1 MATYQQELEL
11 FKNKYKMPKYDLQKT
26 AESVNKLR
34 GANAFLTG
42 DVVANTPANQF
53 IGWVSKTLEIYFK
66 ENTQLNE
73 NGKYLSSFDA
83 QEFLTDFEDLAEA
96 KYRLEFGDDQAVNR
110 ERYAGA
116 TLQELNAAF
125 NSICNKINKPLP
137 SLWMEKLKK
146 GSMNIDDLH
155 ATTKQ
160 AYDSMDKNWNKNENT
175 MAGSLTN
182 VVAGYEA
189 MKQLRD
195 SRKGFFGWFWKLFN
209 WKINAKE
216 DDYFNE
222 LSTQVENLK
231 KYFDIDKIS
240 SELTSK
246 TVLGIDLNAKQ
257 TVTKTQTKDVKQAQ
271 ADTVKES
278 PVESNAKSSKMK
290 PVAGKIENMFEEIPN
305 ETLVELYRKT
315 SGDQPSVNETEQEKA
330 AREQREFNR
339 VYSYKFLLRGLKDR
353 ITELNQQFDEAVA
366 NGGDPKKEMQKVV
379 NGIFR
384 TTVEIFSMNIVDG
397 SLENSEA
404 FKNATKII
412 VNNFTASAIYPNEFG
427 EEVNA
432 YINQNVKVYKEI
444 VEAGKEYKTEIEN
457 YKQALEEDVVFA
469 NDHEPAF
476 VDNNL
481 FSENDVNKSAP
492 VIQQPQ
498 INEISLNKNK

>member
-1 MATYQQELEL
+1 MATYQQELDL
-11 FKNKYKMPKYDLQKT
+11 FKIKYKMPKYDLQKT
-26 AESVNKLR
+26 AESVNNLR

-110 ERYAGA
+110 EMYAGA

-146 GSMNIDDLH
+146 GSMNIDDLQ

-182 VVAGYEA
+182 VIAGYEA

-231 KYFDIDKIS
+231 KHFNVDKIS
-240 SELTSK
+240 SELTGK
-246 TVLGIDLNAKQ
+246 TVLGKEVKTKEKAKEAP
-257 TVTKTQTKDVKQAQ
+257 KAK
-271 ADTVKES
+271 TVKIE
-278 PVESNAKSSKMK
+278 PVLIPLNHKRNDVWFKGEFAKKC
-290 PVAGKIENMFEEIPN
+290 FRQIP
-305 ETLVELYRKT
+305 EKAQKT
-315 SGDQPSVNETEQEKA
+315 VNELMIRYTMAPVLFE
-330 AREQREFNR
+330 RMDIFND
-339 VYSYKFLLRGLKDR
+339 K
-353 ITELNQQFDEAVA
+353 FDEGIK
-366 NGGDPKKEMQKVV
+366 NGNDPKVEMERIITSIFKVATHVTERYAEDLSNELKLETTKAITKEMV
-379 NGIFR
+379 N
-384 TTVEIFSMNIVDG
+384 T
-397 SLENSEA
+397 L
-404 FKNATKII
+404 
-412 VNNFTASAIYPNEFG
+412 TAAAIYPNELGGFVD
-427 EEVNA
+427 EYIEQNA
-432 YINQNVKVYKEI
+432 QQYKEI
-444 VEAGKEYKTEIEN
+444 ADNFWKEVNRIREKELN
-457 YKQALEEDVVFA
+457 NSQ
-469 NDHEPAF
+469 EPAF
-476 VDNNL
+476 GNDHP
-481 FSENDVNKSAP
+481 FSENNVNKSAP
-492 VIQQPQ
+492 VNQQPQ
-498 INEISLNKNK
+498 INEIILNKQ